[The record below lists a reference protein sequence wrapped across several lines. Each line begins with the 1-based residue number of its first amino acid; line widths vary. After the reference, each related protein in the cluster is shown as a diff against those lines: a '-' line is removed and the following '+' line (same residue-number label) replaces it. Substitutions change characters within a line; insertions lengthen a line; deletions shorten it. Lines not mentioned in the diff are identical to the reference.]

1 MSKYVP
7 RSQQTSAIPWRSIDR
22 LLAGDDS
29 RAIRYL
35 RSVSARQHRLLILS
49 LVALSFVVFVR
60 SEKEEEDESLSICV
74 PHRRQERRGREELI
88 AIVYSSKRSWP

>member
-7 RSQQTSAIPWRSIDR
+7 ASQQTSAIPWRSIDR

-29 RAIRYL
+29 RVFPRDNIGF
-35 RSVSARQHRLLILS
+35 
-49 LVALSFVVFVR
+49 SFSPSFGFFFVR
-60 SEKEEEDESLSICV
+60 SEDNLSIW
-74 PHRRQERRGREELI
+74 GGKGEELI